1 MMLAF
6 HKCYPHIIISLIM
19 VNKLINLETTVLC
32 QIYRNWTYNHNI
44 YMDVNKKIVLKKY
57 F

>member
-1 MMLAF
+1 
-6 HKCYPHIIISLIM
+6 M
-19 VNKLINLETTVLC
+19 VNKLINLEINVLC

-44 YMDVNKKIVLKKY
+44 YMEVNKKIVLKKY

>member
-1 MMLAF
+1 MLAF